1 MLINKMGM
9 PDVFLAVTKDAIV
22 ARQAETSGFH
32 CIIDRTQEDVDRL
45 KALRERLLSGQ
56 YTEEDWEEYHYYS
69 KGALNYSDLARIE
82 GNLEILASLLRIN
95 LYSMERDPIPR
106 VPYFTN
112 LLKNIKMIRESPYC
126 SGITP
131 QVPSMPLNTYQK
143 INDIEKI
150 LLDAYTV
157 FTANASSEY
166 YAGSELVMPRNA
178 II

>member
-1 MLINKMGM
+1 MLSNRMGM
-9 PDVFLAVTKDAIV
+9 PDIFLATGRNGVFAKQDEA
-22 ARQAETSGFH
+22 SGFY
-32 CIIDRTQEDVDRL
+32 CITDRTQEDVDRL
-45 KALRERLLSGQ
+45 KELRRKLLSGQ
-56 YTEEDWEEYHYYS
+56 YTEQDWEEYHYYS

-82 GNLEILASLLRIN
+82 GNLETLASLLRVN

-112 LLKNIKMIRESPYC
+112 LLKNITIIRESPYC
-126 SGITP
+126 SDITP

-157 FTANASSEY
+157 FTANAASEY
-166 YAGSELVMPRNA
+166 YAGSELVMPRNT